1 MRNAFGGVFDKK
13 TVLVTGH
20 TGFKGSWLS
29 IWLNEL
35 GANVI
40 GYSLDPPT
48 SPSNFE
54 DSRLKEVVTDI
65 RADVRDTARLQ
76 SVLDQHRPD
85 IVFHLAAQ
93 TLVLESYRNPLDTFH
108 INSTGTVNVLEA
120 IRTTD
125 CVKAAICVTTDKVY
139 ANEDSIWGYRETD
152 TLGGHDPYSASKA
165 MAELAVAS
173 YRSSYADTGA
183 LPPVA
188 TVRAGN
194 VIGGGD
200 WSANRLV
207 PDCMRA
213 LIEGQDLVLRN
224 PAHVRPW
231 QHVVEP
237 LAGYMWLA
245 CRLLAEGVRY
255 AEAWNFGPGNLE
267 MVTTEQ
273 LVREAI
279 QLWGGGSY
287 TVGSEPAEKE
297 TTLLNLNW
305 EKAAR
310 RLGWRPVLDW
320 QDALASTVEWFQTYN
335 SAVLRQPDATAMY
348 ALCASQIRSYT
359 DRARNAGLAWA
370 GPGAR

>member
-1 MRNAFGGVFDKK
+1 MRNAFGGVFDGV

-29 IWLNEL
+29 IWLREL
-35 GANVI
+35 GANVV
-40 GYSLDPPT
+40 GYSLEPPT
-48 SPSNFE
+48 RPSNFE
-54 DSRLKEVVTDI
+54 DSRLATHVADI
-65 RADVRDTARLQ
+65 RADVRDFEKLR
-76 SVLDQHRPD
+76 SVLEEHRPR

-93 TLVLESYRNPLDTFH
+93 TLVLESYQNPLDTFH
-108 INSTGTVNVLEA
+108 INSSGTVNVLEA

-125 CVKAAICVTTDKVY
+125 CVEAAVCVTTDKCY
-139 ANEDSIWGYRETD
+139 ENQDFIWGYRETD

-173 YRSSYADTGA
+173 YRRSYSVGGA
-183 LPPVA
+183 LAPVA

-200 WSANRLV
+200 WSENRLV
-207 PDCMRA
+207 PDCMRS
-213 LIEGQDLVLRN
+213 LLEGQDLTLRN
-224 PAHVRPW
+224 PSHVRPW

-245 CRLLAEGVRY
+245 AKLLSEGGSY
-255 AEAWNFGPGNLE
+255 AEAWNFGPAMLE

-273 LVREAI
+273 LVQEAI
-279 QLWGGGSY
+279 RLWGHGSY
-287 TVGSEPAEKE
+287 TSGSGQVEKE

-310 RLGWRPVLDW
+310 RLDWRPVFDW
-320 QDALASTVEWFQTYN
+320 REAIRVTVDWFKTYEERLGASE
-335 SAVLRQPDATAMY
+335 SPDMY
-348 ALCASQIRSYT
+348 DTCAEHIRAYS
-359 DRARNAGLAWA
+359 DRARAAGVAWA
-370 GPGAR
+370 SA

>member
-1 MRNAFGGVFDKK
+1 MSRAFGGVFDGE

-29 IWLNEL
+29 IWLHEL
-35 GANVI
+35 GANVV
-40 GYSLDPPT
+40 GYSLEPPT
-48 SPSNFE
+48 RPSNFE
-54 DSRLKEVVTDI
+54 DSRLATHVADI
-65 RADVRDTARLQ
+65 RADVRDFERLR
-76 SVLDQHRPD
+76 SVLEEHRPR

-93 TLVLESYRNPLDTFH
+93 TLVLESYQNPLDTFH
-108 INSTGTVNVLEA
+108 INSSGTVNVLEA

-125 CVKAAICVTTDKVY
+125 CVEAAVCVTTDKCY
-139 ANEDSIWGYRETD
+139 ENQDFIWGYRETD

-173 YRSSYADTGA
+173 YRRSYSVGGA
-183 LPPVA
+183 LAPVA

-200 WSANRLV
+200 WSENRLV
-207 PDCMRA
+207 PDCMRS
-213 LIEGQDLVLRN
+213 LLEGQDLILRN
-224 PAHVRPW
+224 PSHVRPW

-245 CRLLAEGVRY
+245 AKLLSEGGSY
-255 AEAWNFGPGNLE
+255 AEAWNFGPAMLE

-273 LVREAI
+273 LVQEAI
-279 QLWGGGSY
+279 RLWGHGSY
-287 TVGSEPAEKE
+287 TSGSGQVEKE

-310 RLGWRPVLDW
+310 RLDWRPVFDW
-320 QDALASTVEWFQTYN
+320 REAIGVTVDWFKTYEEGLGASE
-335 SAVLRQPDATAMY
+335 SPDMY
-348 ALCASQIRSYT
+348 GTCAEHIRAYS
-359 DRARNAGLAWA
+359 DRARAAGVAWA
-370 GPGAR
+370 SA